1 MGAHLP
7 ALKKALLTFVVSAGA
22 CFGAIRLF
30 APTAAAQLT
39 GPMELAPGVTA
50 EVSFGGAPTGLAVGI
65 SLGVGLLV
73 LLVGRMINLV
83 GRADSPL
90 RGLKRLRKAEAGQ
103 AITEFV
109 IVFWALWLAT
119 FGVAQM
125 GLMYNGKGVTLYA
138 AYAAARSAI
147 VWIPQDVDG
156 GDPAGRITMSTGE
169 DKYSNIKSSAAIACV
184 PISRRASRVLA
195 GLPVVGPVVNDIM
208 NAIGSF
214 LALIP
219 GAPLAFDYADRY
231 AYAYALTNVSF
242 VQQGPGGVNE
252 VGGPGDT
259 VEFPP
264 HADITTM
271 VSHCFHLQIP
281 AAAQIIDFYDNLP
294 PDFAVMEA
302 AQGNYI
308 DINAT
313 CTLTLETP

>member
-1 MGAHLP
+1 MGAYMP
-7 ALKKALLTFVVSAGA
+7 AMKKVSITFVVAAGV
-22 CFGAIRLF
+22 CFLAIRLF
-30 APTAAAQLT
+30 APTAESQLT
-39 GPMELAPGVTA
+39 GPMDLAPGMTA
-50 EVSFGGAPTGLAVGI
+50 EVSFTGAPTGLAVGI

-73 LLVGRMINLV
+73 VLVGHMVNLL

-90 RGLKRLRKAEAGQ
+90 RGLKRLRRAEAGQ

-147 VWIPQDVDG
+147 VWIPQDIDG

-169 DKYSNIKSSAAIACV
+169 DKFSNIKASAAIACV

-208 NAIGSF
+208 TAIGSF

-219 GAPLAFDYADRY
+219 GAPLAMDYADRY
-231 AYAYALTNVSF
+231 AYAYALTNVTF
-242 VQQGPGGVNE
+242 VQQGPGGVSE
-252 VGGPGDT
+252 VGGAGDT
-259 VEFPP
+259 VDFPP

-281 AAAQIIDFYDNLP
+281 AAAQIIDHYDNLP
-294 PDFAVMEA
+294 PDFAIMEGA
-302 AQGNYI
+302 PGNYI